1 MVAATLSALH
11 QEYGEPMVSPT
22 RTTEAAADVARP
34 LTSRD
39 QEEPGDKGSQ
49 SQEIIGTTRCVS
61 GKPYWYRYLSFLCLY
76 QHFLNK
82 NKHWVEF
89 TVVAINNIPVRPL
102 WNSPDLGGL
111 L

>member
-1 MVAATLSALH
+1 MCGPRQGTVFSDSCEVFLVAATLSALH

-61 GKPYWYRYLSFLCLY
+61 G
-76 QHFLNK
+76 N
-82 NKHWVEF
+82 
-89 TVVAINNIPVRPL
+89 VA
-102 WNSPDLGGL
+102 
-111 L
+111 